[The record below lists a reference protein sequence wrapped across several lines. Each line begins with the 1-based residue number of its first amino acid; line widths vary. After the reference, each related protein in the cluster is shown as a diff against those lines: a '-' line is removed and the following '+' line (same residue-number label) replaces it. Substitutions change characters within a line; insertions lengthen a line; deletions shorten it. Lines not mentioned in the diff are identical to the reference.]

1 MFPGTPVASPDSRTA
16 RRRRGRAAGGLV
28 MAGFEWPKWDEVFV
42 PDGSLL
48 ESFLRGT
55 LVYFALVVLF
65 RIILRRQR
73 GGSVGLGDL
82 MLLILMSECVSQA
95 LTAEFNSV
103 PNGVVAVGALLF
115 WNYVTDC
122 LSYRWDW
129 FHRLVQSGP
138 LQVVRDGRPI
148 PDHLRQE
155 RMRPDELA
163 SELRKQGLDDLAGVK
178 AAYIEAEGDLTV
190 IQKEGKDSPAEWEA
204 DPSHPP
210 DFDAALRHFLEA
222 ARRLQH
228 AANWH
233 DEQAAEH
240 RRLAAEAR
248 TALSRHGVRP
258 KALLEGDGEHQA
270 QTNGRHE

>member
-1 MFPGTPVASPDSRTA
+1 MT
-16 RRRRGRAAGGLV
+16 
-28 MAGFEWPKWDEVFV
+28 GFGWPQWDEVFV

-55 LVYFALVVLF
+55 MVYFALVVLF

-73 GGSVGLGDL
+73 GGSVGMGDL

-95 LTAEFNSV
+95 LTSQFNSI
-103 PNGVVAVGALLF
+103 PNGVVSVGALLF

-122 LSYRWDW
+122 LSYRWNW
-129 FHRLVQSGP
+129 FHKLLQSDP

-148 PDHLRQE
+148 PENMRKE
-155 RMRPDELA
+155 RMRDDELA
-163 SELRKQGLDDLAGVK
+163 AELRKQGVDDVAKVK
-178 AAYIEAEGDLTV
+178 AAFVEAEGDTSI
-190 IQKEGKDSPAEWEA
+190 IQAEGGGAAAGGPSEEWAA

-210 DFDAALRHFLEA
+210 EFDAALRHFLEA
-222 ARRLQH
+222 ARQLHQ
-228 AANWH
+228 AASWH

-248 TALSRHGVRP
+248 GVLSRHGVRP
-258 KALLEGDGEHQA
+258 KALQEANGEHPA
-270 QTNGRHE
+270 EANGRHEA

>member
-1 MFPGTPVASPDSRTA
+1 MT
-16 RRRRGRAAGGLV
+16 
-28 MAGFEWPKWDEVFV
+28 GFEWPKWDEVFV

-82 MLLILMSECVSQA
+82 MLLVLI
-95 LTAEFNSV
+95 SV
-103 PNGVVAVGALLF
+103 
-115 WNYVTDC
+115 
-122 LSYRWDW
+122 
-129 FHRLVQSGP
+129 VQSYP

-148 PDHLRQE
+148 PENMRKERLRD
-155 RMRPDELA
+155 DELA
-163 SELRKQGLDDLAGVK
+163 AELRKQGVDDLSRVR
-178 AAYIEAEGDLTV
+178 AAFVEAEGDTSI
-190 IQKEGKDSPAEWEA
+190 IQAEGGRSAAGEPSGEWAA

-222 ARRLQH
+222 ARRLHQ

-258 KALLEGDGEHQA
+258 KALLEADGDHPAEA
-270 QTNGRHE
+270 NGRHDGPPTEPG

>member
-1 MFPGTPVASPDSRTA
+1 
-16 RRRRGRAAGGLV
+16 

-48 ESFLRGT
+48 ESILRGT

-82 MLLILMSECVSQA
+82 MLLVLMSECVSQA
-95 LTAEFNSV
+95 LTGEFNSV
-103 PNGVVAVGALLF
+103 PNGVVVVGSLLF

-129 FHRLVQSGP
+129 FHKLVQSDP

-148 PDHLRQE
+148 PENMRKE
-155 RMRPDELA
+155 RVRTDELET
-163 SELRKQGLDDLAGVK
+163 ELRKQGLDDMSRVK
-178 AAYIEAEGDLTV
+178 AAFVEAEGDVTV
-190 IQKEGKDSPAEWEA
+190 IPKDDGGSQGSGG
-204 DPSHPP
+204 PSHPP
-210 DFDAALRHFLEA
+210 EFDAALRHFLEA
-222 ARRLQH
+222 ARQLHQ
-228 AANWH
+228 AASWH

-248 TALSRHGVRP
+248 TVLSRHGVRP
-258 KALLEGDGEHQA
+258 KALLETDGEHPA
-270 QTNGRHE
+270 ESNGRPE

>member
-1 MFPGTPVASPDSRTA
+1 
-16 RRRRGRAAGGLV
+16 
-28 MAGFEWPKWDEVFV
+28 MAGFGWPKWEQVFV

-82 MLLILMSECVSQA
+82 MLLILISECVSQA
-95 LTAEFNSV
+95 LTSQFNSV
-103 PNGVVAVGALLF
+103 PNGVAAVGALLF

-129 FHRLVQSGP
+129 FHKLIQSDP
-138 LQVVRDGRPI
+138 LLVVRDGRPI
-148 PDHLRQE
+148 PENMRQE
-155 RMRPDELA
+155 RMRDDELA
-163 SELRKQGLDDLAGVK
+163 CELRKQGVDDVSKVK
-178 AAYIEAEGDLTV
+178 AAFIEAEGDTSV
-190 IQKEGKDSPAEWEA
+190 IPAEDGEPA
-204 DPSHPP
+204 AGSPSHPP
-210 DFDAALRHFLEA
+210 EFEAALRHFLEA
-222 ARRLQH
+222 ARQLHQ

-248 TALSRHGVRP
+248 TVLSRHGVRP
-258 KALLEGDGEHQA
+258 KALQEANGDHPAES
-270 QTNGRHE
+270 NGRPE